1 MIESKPSKNLF
12 AVEWAMIA
20 YLVLTTLVIVFCYT
34 KVQNPE
40 AMLWGRVRILF
51 TTAALYAVYRMVPC
65 RLTRLARVVVQV
77 ALLSWWYP
85 DTYELNRMFPNL
97 DHIFATWEQQLFG
110 CQPALL
116 FSQLPFSFGGVGGG
130 IFSELMDL
138 GYASYYP
145 MIAVVIIYYF
155 FRRYDEFLRASFVV
169 MASFF
174 LFYVIFVFLPVVGP
188 TFYYQA
194 VGLDTIMQGV
204 FPNVGDYFNHH
215 TECLPSP
222 GYTDGFFYH
231 LVENAK
237 AAGERPTAAFPFQPR
252 RHQHHPDVPGLACPR
267 QASAFRPSA
276 FLCAAVLLYGVY
288 PGPLCHRCLG
298 RTGHGCHLLPAVL
311 DDEGDEGIGPASLT
325 EPCPWAATVIRPFV
339 GLADEKREGP
349 PAPCR
354 KSLSLFVY
362 LRRRRDYSFTYSEKS
377 VRCMSPLRVSVSC
390 IAKAAGRLWCV

>member
-116 FSQLPFSFGGVGGG
+116 FSQLTSFGGVGGG
-130 IFSELMDL
+130 LFSELMDL

-145 MIAVVIIYYF
+145 MIAVVILYYF
-155 FRRYDEFLRASFVV
+155 FRRYDEFLHASFVV

-237 AAGERPTAAFPFQPR
+237 AAGERPTAAFPSSHVGISTILMFLAWHARDR
-252 RHQHHPDVPGLACPR
+252 RLLFILLP
-267 QASAFRPSA
+267 FY
-276 FLCAAVLLYGVY
+276 VLLCFSTVY
-288 PGPLCHRCLG
+288 IQAHYAIDALAGLV
-298 RTGHGCHLLPAVL
+298 TGAVFYFVL
-311 DDEGDEGIGPASLT
+311 MYLT
-325 EPCPWAATVIRPFV
+325 TDVQHSKEAARN
-339 GLADEKREGP
+339 
-349 PAPCR
+349 R
-354 KSLSLFVY
+354 KS
-362 LRRRRDYSFTYSEKS
+362 
-377 VRCMSPLRVSVSC
+377 
-390 IAKAAGRLWCV
+390 

>member
-116 FSQLPFSFGGVGGG
+116 FSQLTSFGGVGGG
-130 IFSELMDL
+130 LFSELMDL

-145 MIAVVIIYYF
+145 MIAVVLLYYF
-155 FRRYDEFLRASFVV
+155 FRRYDEFLHASFVV

-204 FPNVGDYFNHH
+204 FPNVGNYFNHH

-237 AAGERPTAAFPFQPR
+237 AAGERPTAAFPSSHVGISTILMFLAWHARDR
-252 RHQHHPDVPGLACPR
+252 RLLFILLP
-267 QASAFRPSA
+267 FY
-276 FLCAAVLLYGVY
+276 VLLCFSTVY
-288 PGPLCHRCLG
+288 IQAHYAIDALAGLVTGAVFYFVLMYLTTEVKPSKEAG
-298 RTGHGCHLLPAVL
+298 R
-311 DDEGDEGIGPASLT
+311 
-325 EPCPWAATVIRPFV
+325 
-339 GLADEKREGP
+339 K
-349 PAPCR
+349 R
-354 KSLSLFVY
+354 KS
-362 LRRRRDYSFTYSEKS
+362 
-377 VRCMSPLRVSVSC
+377 
-390 IAKAAGRLWCV
+390 

>member
-116 FSQLPFSFGGVGGG
+116 FSQLTSFGGVGGG
-130 IFSELMDL
+130 LFSELMDL

-145 MIAVVIIYYF
+145 MIAVVILYYF

-174 LFYVIFVFLPVVGP
+174 LFYVIFIFLPVVGP

-237 AAGERPTAAFPFQPR
+237 AAGERPTAAFPSSHVGISTILMFLAWHARDR
-252 RHQHHPDVPGLACPR
+252 RLLFILLP
-267 QASAFRPSA
+267 FY
-276 FLCAAVLLYGVY
+276 VLLCFSTVY
-288 PGPLCHRCLG
+288 IQAHYAIDALAGL
-298 RTGHGCHLLPAVL
+298 
-311 DDEGDEGIGPASLT
+311 
-325 EPCPWAATVIRPFV
+325 FV
-339 GLADEKREGP
+339 GTAFYW
-349 PAPCR
+349 
-354 KSLSLFVY
+354 LF
-362 LRRRRDYSFTYSEKS
+362 
-377 VRCMSPLRVSVSC
+377 RCFK
-390 IAKAAGRLWCV
+390 IT

>member
-116 FSQLPFSFGGVGGG
+116 FSQLTSFGGVGGG
-130 IFSELMDL
+130 LFSELMDL

-145 MIAVVIIYYF
+145 MIAVVLLYYF
-155 FRRYDEFLRASFVV
+155 FRRYDEFLHASFVV

-237 AAGERPTAAFPFQPR
+237 AAGERPTAAFPSSHVGISTILMFLAWHARDR
-252 RHQHHPDVPGLACPR
+252 RLLFILLP
-267 QASAFRPSA
+267 FY
-276 FLCAAVLLYGVY
+276 VLLCFSTVY
-288 PGPLCHRCLG
+288 IQAHYAIDALAGLVTGTVFYFVLMYLTTEVKPSKEAG
-298 RTGHGCHLLPAVL
+298 R
-311 DDEGDEGIGPASLT
+311 
-325 EPCPWAATVIRPFV
+325 
-339 GLADEKREGP
+339 K
-349 PAPCR
+349 R
-354 KSLSLFVY
+354 KS
-362 LRRRRDYSFTYSEKS
+362 
-377 VRCMSPLRVSVSC
+377 
-390 IAKAAGRLWCV
+390 

>member
-116 FSQLPFSFGGVGGG
+116 FSQLPFVGGDGVGGWGDSLPSIGGVGGWEDSHPSLGGVGGG

-145 MIAVVIIYYF
+145 MIAVVVFYYF

-174 LFYVIFVFLPVVGP
+174 LYYVIFIFLPVVGP

-194 VGLDTIMQGV
+194 VGIDTIMQGV

-231 LVENAK
+231 LVESAK
-237 AAGERPTAAFPFQPR
+237 AAGERPTAAFPSSHVGISTILMF
-252 RHQHHPDVPGLACPR
+252 LAWHARDKRLLFILLP
-267 QASAFRPSA
+267 FY
-276 FLCAAVLLYGVY
+276 VLLCFSTVY
-288 PGPLCHRCLG
+288 IQAHYAIDALAGLVTGAVFYFVLMYLTTEVKPSKEAG
-298 RTGHGCHLLPAVL
+298 R
-311 DDEGDEGIGPASLT
+311 
-325 EPCPWAATVIRPFV
+325 
-339 GLADEKREGP
+339 K
-349 PAPCR
+349 R
-354 KSLSLFVY
+354 KS
-362 LRRRRDYSFTYSEKS
+362 
-377 VRCMSPLRVSVSC
+377 
-390 IAKAAGRLWCV
+390 

>member
-116 FSQLPFSFGGVGGG
+116 FSQLTSFGGVGGG
-130 IFSELMDL
+130 LFSELMDL

-145 MIAVVIIYYF
+145 MIAVVLLYYF
-155 FRRYDEFLRASFVV
+155 FRRYDEFLHASFVV

-237 AAGERPTAAFPFQPR
+237 AAGERPTAAFPSSHVGISTILMFLAWHARDR
-252 RHQHHPDVPGLACPR
+252 RLLFILLP
-267 QASAFRPSA
+267 FY
-276 FLCAAVLLYGVY
+276 VLLCFSPVY
-288 PGPLCHRCLG
+288 IQAHYAIDALAGLVTGAVFYFVLMYLTTEVKPSKEAG
-298 RTGHGCHLLPAVL
+298 R
-311 DDEGDEGIGPASLT
+311 
-325 EPCPWAATVIRPFV
+325 
-339 GLADEKREGP
+339 K
-349 PAPCR
+349 R
-354 KSLSLFVY
+354 KS
-362 LRRRRDYSFTYSEKS
+362 
-377 VRCMSPLRVSVSC
+377 
-390 IAKAAGRLWCV
+390 